1 MWRSERLLI
10 GPDRANSKDIAALN
24 RLFSDAFTDRYRRD
38 GMQGVRVPFLNPAV
52 WQYALANAGEGAM
65 LWRDGRGDIVAF
77 NLSHLSGGEGWMGP
91 LAVRQDRQGQ
101 GLGRQIV
108 LEGVHWLEEAGAST
122 IGLETM
128 PRTIENIGFYSRLG
142 FRPGPLTITLQGDA
156 IRSDVG
162 QARQLGAQSVAVR
175 SVALNEC
182 RELTSRLVDRLDFT
196 RECEL
201 TLQGELGDVVLI
213 RDTGGALLAYALW
226 HGVALAQGRSLEELR
241 ILKLVATDTAAAK
254 LAVAAVSDEASRR
267 RVPHVTAR
275 CQASQ
280 GELYGWLISEQ
291 WRVHWTD
298 LRMTLASH
306 PEQPVRGVVL
316 SNWEI

>member
-1 MWRSERLLI
+1 
-10 GPDRANSKDIAALN
+10 
-24 RLFSDAFTDRYRRD
+24 
-38 GMQGVRVPFLNPAV
+38 
-52 WQYALANAGEGAM
+52 M

-77 NLSHLSGGEGWMGP
+77 NLAHLSGGEGWMGP

-108 LEGVHWLEEAGAST
+108 LEGVRWLEEAGAAT

-142 FRPGPLTITLQGDA
+142 FVPGPLTVTLQGDA
-156 IRSDVG
+156 IRGDVA
-162 QARQLGAQSVAVR
+162 QTRQLGSLAAAAR
-175 SVALNEC
+175 SVVLHEC
-182 RELTSRLVDRLDFT
+182 RELTARLVDGLDFT

-201 TLQGELGDVVLI
+201 TLQGELGDVVVV
-213 RDTGGALLAYALW
+213 RDGQDAVVAFALW

-241 ILKLVATDTAAAK
+241 ILKLVAVDLAAAQQ
-254 LAVAAVSDEASRR
+254 AINAVSDEAARR
-267 RVPHVTAR
+267 RMPHVTVRVQAR
-275 CQASQ
+275 QAA
-280 GELYGWLISEQ
+280 LYAWLIREH

-298 LRMTLASH
+298 LRMTLATH
-306 PEQPVRGVVL
+306 PEPVTGGVVL

>member
-1 MWRSERLLI
+1 MWRSERSVV
-10 GPDRANSKDIAALN
+10 GPSCATPRDIAALN

-38 GMQGVRVPFLNPAV
+38 GLHGVRVPFLNPAV
-52 WQYALANAGEGAM
+52 WQYALANAGEGAL

-77 NLSHLSGGEGWMGP
+77 NLAHLSGSEGWMGP

-108 LEGVHWLEEAGAST
+108 LEGVRWLEEQGAAT

-142 FRPGPLTITLQGDA
+142 FVPGPLTITLQGDA
-156 IRSDVG
+156 QRGDVSG
-162 QARQLGAQSVAVR
+162 SRQIGGLASTTRDMLLAACR
-175 SVALNEC
+175 DLTHAL
-182 RELTSRLVDRLDFT
+182 VPGLDFT

-201 TLQGELGDVVLI
+201 TLNAELGDVVVV
-213 RDTGGALLAYALW
+213 RDAADAVVAFALW
-226 HGVALAQGRSLEELR
+226 HGVSLAQGRSLEELR
-241 ILKLVATDTAAAK
+241 ILKLVAVDLSSAQRAITAI
-254 LAVAAVSDEASRR
+254 SDEAARR

-275 CQASQ
+275 VQGSQ
-280 GELYGWLISEQ
+280 SALYQWLIAEQ

-306 PEQPVRGVVL
+306 PEPEVRGVVL

>member
-10 GPDRANSKDIAALN
+10 GPDRATVKDIAALN

-38 GMQGVRVPFLNPAV
+38 GMQGVRVPYLNPAV
-52 WQYALANAGEGAM
+52 WQYALGNAGEGAM

-77 NLSHLSGGEGWMGP
+77 NLAHLSGGEGWMGP

-108 LEGVHWLEEAGAST
+108 LEGVRWLQDAGASC

-142 FRPGPLTITLQGDA
+142 FTPGPLTVTLQGDA
-156 IRSDVG
+156 IRGEVSDT
-162 QARQLGAQSVAVR
+162 RQLGSLASAPRAV
-175 SVALNEC
+175 VLNEC
-182 RELTSRLVDRLDFT
+182 RELTQRLVDRLDFT

-201 TLQGELGDVVLI
+201 TLRGELGDVAVV
-213 RDTGGALLAYALW
+213 RNTEGAVVAYAVW
-226 HGVALAQGRSLEELR
+226 HGVALAQGRSLEDLR
-241 ILKLVATDTAAAK
+241 ILKLVAIDLAAAQQ
-254 LAVAAVSDEASRR
+254 AITAVSDEAARR

-275 CQASQ
+275 VQASHAA
-280 GELYGWLISEQ
+280 LYSWLIKEH

-298 LRMTLASH
+298 LRMTLATH
-306 PEQPVRGVVL
+306 PEPVVQGVVL

>member
-10 GPDRANSKDIAALN
+10 GPDRATPRDIAALN

-52 WQYALANAGEGAM
+52 WQYALANAGDGAM

-77 NLSHLSGGEGWMGP
+77 NLAHLSGGEGWMGP

-101 GLGRQIV
+101 GLGRQV
-108 LEGVHWLEEAGAST
+108 VREGVRWLQEAGALS

-142 FRPGPLTITLQGDA
+142 FLPGPLTVTLQGDA
-156 IRSDVG
+156 IRSDPG
-162 QARQLGAQSVAVR
+162 NARQLGALAPAPRAVL
-175 SVALNEC
+175 LNEC
-182 RELTSRLVDRLDFT
+182 RALTQRLVDRLDFT

-201 TLQGELGDVVLI
+201 TLQGELGDVVMV
-213 RDTGGALLAYALW
+213 RSAEGAVVAYALW

-241 ILKLVATDTAAAK
+241 ILKLVAVDLAAAQQ
-254 LAVAAVSDEASRR
+254 AVAAVSDEAARR
-267 RVPHVTAR
+267 RIPHVTAR
-275 CQASQ
+275 VQAGQ
-280 GELYGWLISEQ
+280 GDLYSWLMREH

-298 LRMTLASH
+298 LRMTLATH
-306 PEQPVRGVVL
+306 PEPEVRGVVL

>member
-1 MWRSERLLI
+1 MWRSERLLT
-10 GPDRANSKDIAALN
+10 GPDRVTTRDIAALN

-52 WQYALANAGEGAM
+52 WQYAIANAAEGAL

-77 NLSHLSGGEGWMGP
+77 NLAHLSGGEGWMGP

-101 GLGRQIV
+101 GLGRQVV
-108 LEGVHWLEEAGAST
+108 LEGVRWLQDAGAVT

-142 FRPGPLTITLQGDA
+142 FVPGPLTLTLQGDA
-156 IRSDVG
+156 
-162 QARQLGAQSVAVR
+162 ARTEVPHAWQLGGLPAGTRAATLV
-175 SVALNEC
+175 EC
-182 RELTSRLVDRLDFT
+182 RELTQRFVDRLDFT

-201 TLQGELGDVVLI
+201 TLQGELGDVALV
-213 RDTGGALLAYALW
+213 RDAEGRLVAYALW
-226 HGVALAQGRSLEELR
+226 HGVGLAQGRANDEVR
-241 ILKLVATDTAAAK
+241 ILKLVAVDLQGAQQ
-254 LAVAAVSDEASRR
+254 VIAAVSDEAARR

-275 CQASQ
+275 VQGSQAA
-280 GELYGWLISEQ
+280 LYAWLIREH

-306 PEQPVRGVVL
+306 PEPPARGVVL
-316 SNWEI
+316 SNWEF

>member
-10 GPDRANSKDIAALN
+10 GPDRASPKDIAALN

-38 GMQGVRVPFLNPAV
+38 GMQGVRVPYLNPAV

-77 NLSHLSGGEGWMGP
+77 NLAHLSGSEGWMGP

-108 LEGVHWLEEAGAST
+108 LEGVRWLQDAGAT
-122 IGLETM
+122 CIGLETM

-142 FRPGPLTITLQGDA
+142 FVPGPLTITLQGDA
-156 IRSDVG
+156 MRSDVD
-162 QARQLGAQSVAVR
+162 RSRHLGALGAAPRGVV
-175 SVALNEC
+175 LNEC
-182 RELTSRLVDRLDFT
+182 RALTQRLVPGLDFT

-201 TLQGELGDVVLI
+201 TLQGELGDVVVV
-213 RDTGGALLAYALW
+213 RDAGGSLLAFALW
-226 HGVALAQGRSLEELR
+226 HGVSLAQGRSLEELR
-241 ILKLVATDTAAAK
+241 ILKLVAVD
-254 LAVAAVSDEASRR
+254 LASAQQAIAAVSDEAARR
-267 RVPHVTAR
+267 RMPHVTAR
-275 CQASQ
+275 VQASQ
-280 GELYGWLISEQ
+280 AALYAGLIREH

-298 LRMTLASH
+298 LRMTLATH
-306 PEQPVRGVVL
+306 PEPVAKGVVL

>member
-10 GPDRANSKDIAALN
+10 GPDRAGPKDIAALN

-52 WQYALANAGEGAM
+52 WQYALSNAGEGAM

-77 NLSHLSGGEGWMGP
+77 NLAHLSGREGWMGP

-108 LEGVHWLEEAGAST
+108 LEGVRWLEEAGALT

-142 FRPGPLTITLQGDA
+142 FIPGPLTVTLQGDA
-156 IRSDVG
+156 IRGDVG
-162 QARQLGAQSVAVR
+162 HARQLGSLAPAAR
-175 SVALNEC
+175 SVVLHEC
-182 RELTSRLVDRLDFT
+182 RDLTARLAESLDFT

-201 TLQGELGDVVLI
+201 TLQNELGDVVVL
-213 RDTGGALLAYALW
+213 RDAQDAVIAFALW
-226 HGVALAQGRSLEELR
+226 HGVALAQGRSLDELR
-241 ILKLVATDTAAAK
+241 ILKLVAVDLEAAQQAIN
-254 LAVAAVSDEASRR
+254 AVSDEAARR
-267 RVPHVTAR
+267 RMPHVTAR
-275 CQASQ
+275 VQARQ
-280 GELYGWLISEQ
+280 GALYSWLIKEH

-298 LRMTLASH
+298 LRMTLATH
-306 PEQPVRGVVL
+306 PEGETKGVVL

>member
-1 MWRSERLLI
+1 MWRSERLLT
-10 GPDRANSKDIAALN
+10 GPDRATSKDISALN

-38 GMQGVRVPFLNPAV
+38 GMQGVRVPYLNPAV

-77 NLSHLSGGEGWMGP
+77 NLAHLSGCEGWMGP

-108 LEGVHWLEEAGAST
+108 LEGVRWLQEAGAT
-122 IGLETM
+122 CIGLETM

-142 FRPGPLTITLQGDA
+142 FVPGPLTITLQGDA
-156 IRSDVG
+156 VRRDVHDS
-162 QARQLGAQSVAVR
+162 RQLGALANAPRATVLR
-175 SVALNEC
+175 EC
-182 RELTSRLVDRLDFT
+182 RELSHRLVDRLDFT

-201 TLQGELGDVVLI
+201 TLQGELGDVAVV
-213 RDTGGALLAYALW
+213 RNAEGALVAFALW

-241 ILKLVATDTAAAK
+241 ILKLVAVDLAAAQQ
-254 LAVAAVSDEASRR
+254 AIAAVSDEAARR
-267 RVPHVTAR
+267 RMPHVTAR
-275 CQASQ
+275 VQASQ
-280 GELYGWLISEQ
+280 GGLYNWLIREH

-306 PEQPVRGVVL
+306 PEPVARGVVL